1 MDVRPSPPHKRTLNS
16 NGSSQQPK
24 RRRLKKSLTDLENNY
39 VDDWKL
45 NMGASLADRLES
57 IASEKK
63 LTILQ
68 VKRLL
73 KDVLTN
79 PAVVNAFR
87 QYMSGQLTLLEPET
101 GAASTSTRRHAQ
113 FLGFDLSAFG
123 PRSDIMDILS
133 RRSVTRSLAR
143 KLKAEAAQ
151 NNSALNREK
160 DNHGDSSLEGD
171 FSHQKPTTVLD
182 MDFSDGDDE
191 VECEGDMANKGKV
204 AEPTT
209 TDVISTSSNNFANQ
223 RDEDYHPTADDIN
236 LMHRDI
242 YYDLEDIE
250 AKSVSSSA
258 LEGEDDE
265 VDSPTTSLCTVE
277 PFNSPHRD
285 YYLRSR
291 KGDDASMQD
300 CFGGLT
306 PNILNMLD
314 EDDPNMN
321 AEIDAL
327 KFAESMS
334 ASNACVEN
342 DPEDQI
348 YTSFLKSLFESSPQ
362 KTIPSPPGVEPQPL
376 GPMLNPDAPQC
387 VSETSS
393 VPINQDYSTAS
404 GGKTGADECDDPDF
418 DVMAELESFC
428 YDDLFDELRSDRA
441 VRISKMEAKELR
453 RDLVDLLSEDTFFGE
468 EFSTFAKA
476 PTSTK
481 SSAASN
487 KTFSGKTADVSSYP
501 PLSPPP
507 FDYNTNERLRRQ
519 ISMHVQLLCSTLA
532 CCIHRIDLEE
542 SVCNVMREA
551 FTDFSSAF
559 RTAKG
564 DPYTYVTGLSD
575 LNELFSSV
583 SVFMTEFA
591 GLTVLPLPPPI
602 SPVSASNPPLLPLP
616 FNLLDFVARSSIWA
630 YPHFL
635 PRGLASR
642 PHTLSKRLFT
652 KDEDNL
658 IVLGLANLIEFA
670 PHRFNLF
677 AEGLN
682 RRNKPAVDNSTAAAA
697 KRAMVF
703 DFITK
708 TLIPTKTSLQLHNRK
723 LYMEKMI
730 QRDWLNV
737 RRNAKSS
744 LYLLILD
751 LISGDFEGLQAQR
764 DLLRACVTS
773 FAHRTRA
780 ASVSGGV
787 LQRGSVFS
795 RPSCWP
801 FLPPEYVHCCR
812 TLQKQLEAGATGT
825 PQPSVEALLP
835 VFSEGSPQNV
845 DFFLSAMLTWWPSD
859 AGETENWKDVA
870 EVNAFPAPSPP
881 VGVPSANMI
890 ILLPTLVQPVV
901 PNTLTNPFSCHLSL
915 PTTTNMPPRPAPLR
929 PTVMPSAP
937 RKRLPLNSLTRPNPR
952 KVPIAPPPKT
962 SHPNQTQE
970 NQTPSPSNSN
980 SSARDPTNSQFLPQV
995 SKVIHSFHVALD
1007 RVLRGRTSL
1016 SRSRSPTS
1024 AGLTARFL
1032 RRCRRGTSTWLPSV
1046 TTAVKEADESDV
1058 RRARC
1063 LLDRCRLHLG
1073 RQTHEEVVRSLT
1085 EHQPIIPLERLLY
1098 LLSPSRPLWEE
1109 FVALCLTPGQAQS
1122 LHIYPIYAHLQRVE
1136 EIHSLL
1142 HASLPRAKRLWSRL
1156 RKLADARE
1164 SEELRIPAIEG
1175 APHRFE
1181 SPRGG
1186 GSRKRL
1192 KKRRQRR
1199 QGLRNEDEDDEGGE
1213 RQKPPRDI
1221 YKSAWSL
1228 LETALKDHH
1237 ALHAQTAIS
1246 LDPFQRPYSNFS
1258 QTFEVVETLARRPS
1272 TSLEYAPCLQQVSKP
1287 PKPLPRLVDLFAHRS
1302 NPMLHGAFVES
1313 LQWEVSTELSS
1324 SASAT
1329 AKSKLA
1335 NRCPC
1340 FCHDKRKWGA
1350 VTPQTPSQSH
1360 QLGLSTPSGTKSSAK
1375 ADSLGLRHCI
1385 NCSLRVHQ
1393 GVVYVDECNFH
1404 LTHVQIVWPEGF
1416 RPPMAAPA
1424 ACVNPLP
1431 LPSSTPPSPHPPAI
1445 ATSLSTQQVLQ
1456 ALDAY
1461 QKSNSNDDALRVPD
1475 LARRRLSVDFEKPAQ
1490 PPSRKPLDLPTSPTA
1505 LSPMTEECV
1514 KSLAS
1519 GGMTY
1524 SSSSPVYPPSI
1535 FQIPPIEVDDEA
1547 CFNTEAFTQCNR
1559 EQIPTGTT
1567 TTSSL
1572 TGSAG
1577 QSSAWSMAEDR
1588 RLLEYFRD
1596 VGRCSSRLFR
1606 KLAAQWPERSMEE
1619 MVARFKYLM
1628 LVAYGEDYNMD
1639 LNCSED
1645 GISEEDYEDGGG
1657 SGGCESSCEGSGSPI
1672 GSDRDMEEE
1681 EEAEY

>member
-1 MDVRPSPPHKRTLNS
+1 
-16 NGSSQQPK
+16 
-24 RRRLKKSLTDLENNY
+24 
-39 VDDWKL
+39 
-45 NMGASLADRLES
+45 MGASLADRLET

-79 PAVVNAFR
+79 PSVVNAFR

-123 PRSDIMDILS
+123 PRSNIMDILS
-133 RRSVTRSLAR
+133 RRSVTRSLAK

-151 NNSALNREK
+151 NNSALIHDKGSR
-160 DNHGDSSLEGD
+160 GILSSDGD
-171 FSHQKPTTVLD
+171 FSQQKPTTLLD
-182 MDFSDGDDE
+182 MDFSDGDDDA
-191 VECEGDMANKGKV
+191 ECGVDGANIEKSI
-204 AEPTT
+204 EPTT
-209 TDVISTSSNNFANQ
+209 GDGVSASFNNATGHQ
-223 RDEDYHPTADDIN
+223 RDEDYHPTADDIS
-236 LMHRDI
+236 LMQRDI
-242 YYDLEDIE
+242 YYDLEDTE
-250 AKSVSSSA
+250 VKSVSSSA

-277 PFNSPHRD
+277 PFDTPHRD

-291 KGDDASMQD
+291 KSDDASMQD
-300 CFGGLT
+300 CLSGLT

-314 EDDPNMN
+314 EDDPHVD
-321 AEIDAL
+321 AGVDAL

-334 ASNACVEN
+334 ASNISIEN

-362 KTIPSPPGVEPQPL
+362 KTNDLPPDVGLQPPD
-376 GPMLNPDAPQC
+376 PMLNPDALQC
-387 VSETSS
+387 ISETSNIPMS
-393 VPINQDYSTAS
+393 QDYTALNES
-404 GGKTGADECDDPDF
+404 KLGVDECDDPDF

-468 EFSTFAKA
+468 EFSTHVKA

-481 SSAASN
+481 SSTGLHKA
-487 KTFSGKTADVSSYP
+487 FSGTTADESSYP
-501 PLSPPP
+501 PLPPPP
-507 FDYNTNERLRRQ
+507 FDYNTNERIRRQ
-519 ISMHVQLLCSTLA
+519 ISMHLQLLCSTLA
-532 CCIHRIDLEE
+532 CCVHRIDLER
-542 SVCNVMREA
+542 SVCNVVREA
-551 FTDFSSAF
+551 FTNFRGAF
-559 RTAKG
+559 RAAKK
-564 DPYTYVTGLSD
+564 DPYTYVTGLSE

-583 SVFMTEFA
+583 SAFMTEFA

-602 SPVSASNPPLLPLP
+602 SPASASNPPLLPLP
-616 FNLLDFVARSSIWA
+616 FNLLDFVTRSSIWA

-677 AEGLN
+677 AESLN
-682 RRNKPAVDNSTAAAA
+682 RRNKPAVDNSTAAVA

-723 LYMEKMI
+723 LYMERMI
-730 QRDWLNV
+730 HRDWLNV

-744 LYLLILD
+744 FYLLILD
-751 LISGDFEGLQAQR
+751 LISGDFEGLQAHR

-773 FAHRTRA
+773 FAHRTCA
-780 ASVSGGV
+780 ASVCGGV

-795 RPSCWP
+795 RPDCWSL
-801 FLPPEYVHCCR
+801 LPPEYVHCCR
-812 TLQKQLEAGATGT
+812 TLQAQLEAGTTGT
-825 PQPSVEALLP
+825 PQPSVETLLP
-835 VFSEGSPQNV
+835 VFSEGAPQNV
-845 DFFLSAMLTWWPSD
+845 GFFLSAMLTWWPSSD
-859 AGETENWKDVA
+859 GSEAGNREEDIPEFT
-870 EVNAFPAPSPP
+870 AFPSPSPP
-881 VGVPSANMI
+881 VEAPSANMV
-890 ILLPTLVQPVV
+890 ILLPTMVQPVINS
-901 PNTLTNPFSCHLSL
+901 PIRPSSCHLSL
-915 PTTTNMPPRPAPLR
+915 PVTTNLPPHSGPSR
-929 PTVMPSAP
+929 TVPP
-937 RKRLPLNSLTRPNPR
+937 FLPPKRLLPSLLTQPTSSKPSD
-952 KVPIAPPPKT
+952 APPPK
-962 SHPNQTQE
+962 SSRPNQIQE
-970 NQTPSPSNSN
+970 HRTTPMSNN
-980 SSARDPTNSQFLPQV
+980 NDDCTRNNTTSQFLPQV
-995 SKVIHSFHVALD
+995 SKIIHSFHVVLD

-1016 SRSRSPTS
+1016 SQPRSSTS
-1024 AGLTARFL
+1024 AALTARFL
-1032 RRCRRGTSTWLPSV
+1032 RRCRRGTPAWLPSV

-1073 RQTHEEVVRSLT
+1073 RQAHEEIVRSLT
-1085 EHQPIIPLERLLY
+1085 EHQPIVPLERLLC

-1109 FVALCLTPGQAQS
+1109 FVDLCLTPGQARS
-1122 LHIYPIYAHLQRVE
+1122 LNIYPIYAHLQRVG
-1136 EIHSLL
+1136 EINSLL

-1156 RKLADARE
+1156 KKLADARE
-1164 SEELRIPAIEG
+1164 SEELRTPAIEG
-1175 APHRFE
+1175 APHLSE

-1186 GSRKRL
+1186 GSRKRA
-1192 KKRRQRR
+1192 KKRHRR
-1199 QGLRNEDEDDEGGE
+1199 HQGLHNVDEDEEAGD
-1213 RQKPPRDI
+1213 RQKAPRDV
-1221 YKSAWSL
+1221 YKLAWSL
-1228 LETALKDHH
+1228 LEAALKDRY

-1258 QTFEVVETLARRPS
+1258 QTFEVVETLARKPS
-1272 TSLEYAPCLQQVSKP
+1272 TSLEHAPSLQQASMP
-1287 PKPLPRLVDLFAHRS
+1287 PKPLPRLVDVFACRS
-1302 NPMLHGAFVES
+1302 NPMLDGAFVES
-1313 LQWEVSTELSS
+1313 LQWDVSTELSS
-1324 SASAT
+1324 NALAT

-1340 FCHDKRKWGA
+1340 SCHDKRKWTA
-1350 VTPQTPSQSH
+1350 ITPQTPSQSH
-1360 QLGLSTPSGTKSSAK
+1360 QLGPSTPSGSKSSAK

-1385 NCSLRVHQ
+1385 KCSLRVHQ

-1404 LTHVQIVWPEGF
+1404 LTHVQIIWPEGF
-1416 RPPMAAPA
+1416 KPPMPSPA
-1424 ACVNPLP
+1424 ACVYPLP
-1431 LPSSTPPSPHPPAI
+1431 PPSSTPPYPHPPLALS
-1445 ATSLSTQQVLQ
+1445 TPLSTQQALQ
-1456 ALDAY
+1456 ALDVY
-1461 QKSNSNDDALRVPD
+1461 QKSNPDDNAFMVPD
-1475 LARRRLSVDFEKPAQ
+1475 LARRQVSVDFGELVL
-1490 PPSRKPLDLPTSPTA
+1490 PPTRKPIDLPASPTA

-1514 KSLAS
+1514 KSLTS
-1519 GGMTY
+1519 NGMAY

-1535 FQIPPIEVDDEA
+1535 FQIPPVEVDDEA

-1559 EQIPTGTT
+1559 EKQIPTVTT
-1567 TTSSL
+1567 ITSSP
-1572 TGSAG
+1572 TGGAG

-1619 MVARFKYLM
+1619 MMARFKYLM

-1639 LNCSED
+1639 LICSED
-1645 GISEEDYEDGGG
+1645 GISDEDYDDGDG
-1657 SGGCESSCEGSGSPI
+1657 SGGCESSCEGSGSP
-1672 GSDRDMEEE
+1672 
-1681 EEAEY
+1681 

>member
-1 MDVRPSPPHKRTLNS
+1 
-16 NGSSQQPK
+16 
-24 RRRLKKSLTDLENNY
+24 
-39 VDDWKL
+39 
-45 NMGASLADRLES
+45 MGASLADRLES

-101 GAASTSTRRHAQ
+101 GAASTSTRRHAH
-113 FLGFDLSAFG
+113 FLGFDLSTFG
-123 PRSDIMDILS
+123 PRSNIMDMLS

-143 KLKAEAAQ
+143 KLKAEAAR
-151 NNSALNREK
+151 NSSALTHEK
-160 DNHGDSSLEGD
+160 SNDGKLSSEGE
-171 FSHQKPTTVLD
+171 FSQQKPTTLLD

-191 VECEGDMANKGKV
+191 VECEGEIKNTEKV
-204 AEPTT
+204 VESTAA
-209 TDVISTSSNNFANQ
+209 DAISSSVNNVAAHR
-223 RDEDYHPTADDIN
+223 RDEDYHPTADDIS
-236 LMHRDI
+236 LMQRDL
-242 YYDLEDIE
+242 YYDLEDTE

-258 LEGEDDE
+258 LEEGYDE
-265 VDSPTTSLCTVE
+265 ADSLTTSLCTVE
-277 PFNSPHRD
+277 PFDTPHRD

-291 KGDDASMQD
+291 KVDDASMQD
-300 CFGGLT
+300 CIGGLT

-314 EDDPNMN
+314 EDDPNVNVEM
-321 AEIDAL
+321 DAL
-327 KFAESMS
+327 KFSESMS
-334 ASNACVEN
+334 APNVCVEN

-348 YTSFLKSLFESSPQ
+348 YTSFLKSLFELSPQ
-362 KTIPSPPGVEPQPL
+362 KTISSPPGAELQPL
-376 GPMLNPDAPQC
+376 DPMLNPDAPQC
-387 VSETSS
+387 ISETSN
-393 VPINQDYSTAS
+393 VPMGQDYSAVNE
-404 GGKTGADECDDPDF
+404 GKTGADECDDPDF

-453 RDLVDLLSEDTFFGE
+453 RDLVDLLNEDTFFEE
-468 EFSTFAKA
+468 EFSTFDKA
-476 PTSTK
+476 
-481 SSAASN
+481 SAPIKPYPASR
-487 KTFSGKTADVSSYP
+487 KTLSGKTADVSSYP
-501 PLSPPP
+501 PLPPPP
-507 FDYNTNERLRRQ
+507 FYYNTNERLRRQ

-551 FTDFSSAF
+551 FTDFCIAF
-559 RTAKG
+559 RIAKA

-583 SVFMTEFA
+583 SAFMTEFA

-602 SPVSASNPPLLPLP
+602 SPASASNPPLLPLP
-616 FNLLDFVARSSIWA
+616 FNLLDFVARSCIWA

-795 RPSCWP
+795 RPACWSL
-801 FLPPEYVHCCR
+801 LPPEYVYCCR

-825 PQPSVEALLP
+825 PQPTVEALLP
-835 VFSEGSPQNV
+835 VFSEGAPQNV
-845 DFFLSAMLTWWPSD
+845 DFFLSAMLTWWPSSD
-859 AGETENWKDVA
+859 ADETANREEEVA

-881 VGVPSANMI
+881 VAVPSANMI
-890 ILLPTLVQPVV
+890 ILLPTMVQPVV
-901 PNTLTNPFSCHLSL
+901 PNTPTNVSSCHLPL
-915 PTTTNMPPRPAPLR
+915 PVTTSIPPRLGPLR
-929 PTVMPSAP
+929 PPTTPSVPTKRLPINSLTQPAP
-937 RKRLPLNSLTRPNPR
+937 RKASYYSLPSFPRFCMRDSSCDLLRPREISP
-952 KVPIAPPPKT
+952 PIAPPRKT
-962 SHPNQTQE
+962 TRPNQ
-970 NQTPSPSNSN
+970 NQDHQTTPSPSHTNGST
-980 SSARDPTNSQFLPQV
+980 RDHTNSQFLPQV
-995 SKVIHSFHVALD
+995 SKIIHSFHVALD
-1007 RVLRGRTSL
+1007 RVLCDRTSL
-1016 SRSRSPTS
+1016 PRSRSPTPT
-1024 AGLTARFL
+1024 GHTARFL
-1032 RRCRRGTSTWLPSV
+1032 RRCRRGTPAWLPSV

-1073 RQTHEEVVRSLT
+1073 RQTHEEVVRCLT

-1109 FVALCLTPGQAQS
+1109 FVALCLTPGQARS
-1122 LHIYPIYAHLQRVE
+1122 LHIYPIYAHLQRVG

-1142 HASLPRAKRLWSRL
+1142 RTSLPRAKRLWSRL

-1164 SEELRIPAIEG
+1164 SEELRIPAVEG
-1175 APHRFE
+1175 APHLSE

-1186 GSRKRL
+1186 GGRKRL
-1192 KKRRQRR
+1192 KKRRRRR
-1199 QGLRNEDEDDEGGE
+1199 QGLRNEEEDDEGGD
-1213 RQKPPRDI
+1213 RQKPPRDV

-1228 LETALKDHH
+1228 LETALKDRH

-1246 LDPFQRPYSNFS
+1246 LDPFQMPYSNFS
-1258 QTFEVVETLARRPS
+1258 QTFEVVETLARKPS
-1272 TSLEYAPCLQQVSKP
+1272 TPLEYAPTLQQVSMP
-1287 PKPLPRLVDLFAHRS
+1287 PKPLPRLVDVFSHRS
-1302 NPMLHGAFVES
+1302 NPMLDGAFVES

-1340 FCHDKRKWGA
+1340 SCHDKRKWGA

-1360 QLGLSTPSGTKSSAK
+1360 QLGLSTPSGIKFSAK

-1385 NCSLRVHQ
+1385 RCSLRVHQ

-1404 LTHVQIVWPEGF
+1404 LSHVQIIWPEGF
-1416 RPPMAAPA
+1416 RPPTASPA
-1424 ACVNPLP
+1424 ACVYPLP
-1431 LPSSTPPSPHPPAI
+1431 PPSSTPPSPHPTPSI
-1445 ATSLSTQQVLQ
+1445 TTSLSTQQVLQ

-1461 QKSNSNDDALRVPD
+1461 HKSNSDGDAPWVPD
-1475 LARRRLSVDFEKPAQ
+1475 LARRQFSVVLDKPTQ
-1490 PPSRKPLDLPTSPTA
+1490 PSSRKPLDLPDSPTA

-1519 GGMTY
+1519 GGMAY
-1524 SSSSPVYPPSI
+1524 SSSSPVYTPSI
-1535 FQIPPIEVDDEA
+1535 FQIPPVEVDDEA

-1559 EQIPTGTT
+1559 EGQIPSVTT
-1567 TTSSL
+1567 NTPSSL
-1572 TGSAG
+1572 GATG
-1577 QSSAWSMAEDR
+1577 QSLAWSMAEDR

-1619 MVARFKYLM
+1619 MMARFKYLM

-1639 LNCSED
+1639 LICSED
-1645 GISEEDYEDGGG
+1645 GVSDEDYEDGDG

-1672 GSDRDMEEE
+1672 ESDREMEEDEEE
-1681 EEAEY
+1681 EEEEDEEKETEY

>member
-1 MDVRPSPPHKRTLNS
+1 
-16 NGSSQQPK
+16 
-24 RRRLKKSLTDLENNY
+24 
-39 VDDWKL
+39 
-45 NMGASLADRLES
+45 MGASLADRLET

-123 PRSDIMDILS
+123 PRSNIMDILS

-151 NNSALNREK
+151 NNSTLPHEK
-160 DNHGDSSLEGD
+160 GNHRKSSLEGD
-171 FSHQKPTTVLD
+171 FLHQKPNTLLD

-191 VECEGDMANKGKV
+191 VECGDMTNLEKV
-204 AEPTT
+204 VETTAVEVVPTPI
-209 TDVISTSSNNFANQ
+209 DNGIGRQ
-223 RDEDYHPTADDIN
+223 RDEDYHPTADDIS
-236 LMHRDI
+236 LMQRDL
-242 YYDLEDIE
+242 YYDLEDTE

-258 LEGEDDE
+258 LEEEEEGEA
-265 VDSPTTSLCTVE
+265 DSPTTSLCTVE
-277 PFNSPHRD
+277 PFDTPHRD
-285 YYLRSR
+285 YFLRSR

-300 CFGGLT
+300 CLGGLT
-306 PNILNMLD
+306 PNVLSMLD
-314 EDDPNMN
+314 EDEPNMG
-321 AEIDAL
+321 AEMDAL
-327 KFAESMS
+327 KFAEAIS
-334 ASNACVEN
+334 APNASVEN

-348 YTSFLKSLFESSPQ
+348 YTNFLRSLFESSPQ
-362 KTIPSPPGVEPQPL
+362 ETSALSPGVEPQPL
-376 GPMLNPDAPQC
+376 DPMLNPDAAHC
-387 VSETSS
+387 ISETSNA
-393 VPINQDYSTAS
+393 PAGPDYSTANGS
-404 GGKTGADECDDPDF
+404 RTGADECDDPDF
-418 DVMAELESFC
+418 DVMAELESIC

-453 RDLVDLLSEDTFFGE
+453 RDLVDLLSDDIFFGE
-468 EFSTFAKA
+468 HFSTFAKA

-481 SSAASN
+481 SSAAQH
-487 KTFSGKTADVSSYP
+487 KTSSGKTADVSSYP
-501 PLSPPP
+501 PLPPPP

-519 ISMHVQLLCSTLA
+519 ISMHVQLLCSTLT
-532 CCIHRIDLEE
+532 CCIHRMDLEK
-542 SVCNVMREA
+542 SVCNVVREA
-551 FTDFSSAF
+551 FTDFRGAF
-559 RTAKG
+559 RTAKE

-575 LNELFSSV
+575 LNDLFSSA
-583 SVFMTEFA
+583 SAFMTEFA
-591 GLTVLPLPPPI
+591 GLTVLPLPPPV
-602 SPVSASNPPLLPLP
+602 PPASASNPPLLPLP

-642 PHTLSKRLFT
+642 PHTLSKRLFS

-682 RRNKPAVDNSTAAAA
+682 RRNRPMVDNSTAAAA

-780 ASVSGGV
+780 ASVSGGL

-795 RPSCWP
+795 RPGCWSL
-801 FLPPEYVHCCR
+801 LPPEYVHCCR
-812 TLQKQLEAGATGT
+812 TLQAQVEAGATGT
-825 PQPSVEALLP
+825 PQPSVETLLP
-835 VFSEGSPQNV
+835 VFTEGAPQNV
-845 DFFLSAMLTWWPSD
+845 EFFLSALLTWWPPSD
-859 AGETENWKDVA
+859 ADEMGKQEEEIA
-870 EVNAFPAPSPP
+870 EVNAFPAPPPP

-901 PNTLTNPFSCHLSL
+901 PITPTNPSSCHLPL
-915 PTTTNMPPRPAPLR
+915 PVTSSISTSPGPLR
-929 PTVMPSAP
+929 PPAMPSIPPKHSLPSSLAHPIP
-937 RKRLPLNSLTRPNPR
+937 RKPPL
-952 KVPIAPPPKT
+952 APPPKT
-962 SHPNQTQE
+962 SRLNQTQDS
-970 NQTPSPSNSN
+970 QTTPPPPSSNG
-980 SSARDPTNSQFLPQV
+980 SSTRNQFLPQV
-995 SKVIHSFHVALD
+995 SKIIHSFHVVLD
-1007 RVLRGRTSL
+1007 RVLRGLTSQT
-1016 SRSRSPTS
+1016 RSRSSTS
-1024 AGLTARFL
+1024 AALTARFL
-1032 RRCRRGTSTWLPSV
+1032 RRCRRGTPGWLPKV

-1073 RQTHEEVVRSLT
+1073 LQTHAEVVRSLT

-1109 FVALCLTPGQAQS
+1109 FVALCLTPGQARS
-1122 LHIYPIYAHLQRVE
+1122 LHIYPIYAHLQRVG

-1156 RKLADARE
+1156 KKLADARE

-1175 APHRFE
+1175 APHLSE
-1181 SPRGG
+1181 SSRSGG
-1186 GSRKRL
+1186 GRKRS
-1192 KKRRQRR
+1192 KKRRRQQ
-1199 QGLRNEDEDDEGGE
+1199 QGLRNGDEDDEGGE
-1213 RQKPPRDI
+1213 RQKPSRDV

-1228 LETALKDHH
+1228 LETALKDRH

-1258 QTFEVVETLARRPS
+1258 QTFEVVETLARKPL
-1272 TSLEYAPCLQQVSKP
+1272 TSLEHAPSLQQVSTP
-1287 PKPLPRLVDLFAHRS
+1287 PKPLPRLVDVFAHRS
-1302 NPMLHGAFVES
+1302 NPTLDGAFVES

-1340 FCHDKRKWGA
+1340 SCHDKRKWSA
-1350 VTPQTPSQSH
+1350 LTPQTPSQSH
-1360 QLGLSTPSGTKSSAK
+1360 QSGLLTPSGNKSSAK

-1385 NCSLRVHQ
+1385 KCSLRVHQ

-1404 LTHVQIVWPEGF
+1404 LAHVQITWPEGF
-1416 RPPMAAPA
+1416 SPPMTSQA
-1424 ACVNPLP
+1424 ACIYPLP
-1431 LPSSTPPSPHPPAI
+1431 PPSSTPPPPPPPPLAI
-1445 ATSLSTQQVLQ
+1445 ATQLSTQQVLH
-1456 ALDAY
+1456 ALEAY
-1461 QKSNSNDDALRVPD
+1461 QKSNSNGNAPRVPD
-1475 LARRRLSVDFEKPAQ
+1475 LARRQVSVDFGELVLPA
-1490 PPSRKPLDLPTSPTA
+1490 SRKPLDLPDSPA
-1505 LSPMTEECV
+1505 VLSPITEECV
-1514 KSLAS
+1514 KTLAS
-1519 GGMTY
+1519 GGMAY
-1524 SSSSPVYPPSI
+1524 SSSSPIYPPSI
-1535 FQIPPIEVDDEA
+1535 FQKPPVEVDDEA
-1547 CFNTEAFTQCNR
+1547 CFNTEAFKQRNSEKEISTATA
-1559 EQIPTGTT
+1559 I
-1567 TTSSL
+1567 TTSP

-1619 MVARFKYLM
+1619 MMARFKYLM
-1628 LVAYGEDYNMD
+1628 LVAYGENYNMD
-1639 LNCSED
+1639 LIGSD
-1645 GISEEDYEDGGG
+1645 EDYEGGDG

-1672 GSDRDMEEE
+1672 DSDRDMEEE
-1681 EEAEY
+1681 EEED